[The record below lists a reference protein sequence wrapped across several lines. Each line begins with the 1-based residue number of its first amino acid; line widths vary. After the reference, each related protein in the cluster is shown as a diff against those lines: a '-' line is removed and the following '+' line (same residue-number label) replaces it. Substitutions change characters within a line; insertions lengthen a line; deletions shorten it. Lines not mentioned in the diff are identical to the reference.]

1 MLTNKSHPDRIFLI
15 GPMGAGKTTVGRLLA
30 KNLGLS
36 FADTDEEIE
45 HRSGASVSWIFDI
58 EGEAGF
64 RDREEQLVKEI
75 AKRKDIVISTGG
87 GVILRQKNR
96 QVLSARGFVIY
107 LRASVEDLLGRMNGD
122 KKRPLLQ
129 VDNPQEKIRQIVTER
144 DPLYTETA
152 DFIIE
157 AHGLS
162 FKSVAKR
169 LTLKLNDPSFSYN

>member
-15 GPMGAGKTTVGRLLA
+15 GPMGAGKTTVGRILA
-30 KNLGLS
+30 KNLGMS
-36 FADTDEEIE
+36 FLDTDEEIE

-75 AKRKDIVISTGG
+75 TKRKDIVISTGG
-87 GVILRQKNR
+87 GVVLRQKNR
-96 QVLSARGFVIY
+96 QVLSESGFVVY
-107 LRASVEDLLGRMNGD
+107 LRASVEDLLARMNGD

-129 VDNPQEKIRQIVTER
+129 VDDPQEKIRQIVTER
-144 DPLYTETA
+144 DSLYTETA

-169 LTLKLNDPSFSYN
+169 RTRKVTDPSFRYN

>member
-1 MLTNKSHPDRIFLI
+1 MLTNKSQPDRIFLI
-15 GPMGAGKTTVGRLLA
+15 GPMGAGKTTVGRILA

-36 FADTDEEIE
+36 FLDTDEEIE

-58 EGEAGF
+58 EGETGF
-64 RDREEQLVKEI
+64 RDREEQVVKEI
-75 AKRKDIVISTGG
+75 TKRKDTVISTGG
-87 GVILRQKNR
+87 GVVLRQKNR
-96 QVLSARGFVIY
+96 QILSARGFVVY
-107 LRASVEDLLGRMNGD
+107 LRASVEDLLARMNGD
-122 KKRPLLQ
+122 KKRPLLR
-129 VDNPQEKIRQIVTER
+129 VDDPQEKIRQIVTER

-169 LTLKLNDPSFSYN
+169 LTLKITDPSFNYN